1 MSFFRING
9 SLIKN
14 LFGRKPADY
23 EPAEGSDEIR
33 GRITIDTESC
43 TLCGKCEDHCIVGAL
58 YIDEQEETW
67 EINRMQCIL
76 CGECTEICPQE
87 CLHMSG
93 EPMEPEF
100 AVIAD
105 VYHIGEVHDSED
117 EAETED
123 EQEEI
128 IMAEEKGNS
137 GSEEPEAD
145 GESEQE

>member
-58 YIDEQEETW
+58 YIDEQRNLGNQSNAVHSVW
-67 EINRMQCIL
+67 RMYRDL
-76 CGECTEICPQE
+76 SAG
-87 CLHMSG
+87 MS
-93 EPMEPEF
+93 
-100 AVIAD
+100 AYVR
-105 VYHIGEVHDSED
+105 
-117 EAETED
+117 
-123 EQEEI
+123 
-128 IMAEEKGNS
+128 
-137 GSEEPEAD
+137 
-145 GESEQE
+145 

>member
-117 EAETED
+117 EAEIED

-128 IMAEEKGNS
+128 IKAEE
-137 GSEEPEAD
+137 
-145 GESEQE
+145 